1 MSNKDYKQI
10 ILDGL
15 LKKYNNRYAKNITT
29 NRRIILKP
37 KEVYKDYDRNNA
49 DILKKQGINEAVTV
63 LTGMGFVT
71 ADYLKFS
78 DDIEKIYFSEEKL
91 NAVYEYLKEE
101 YGVIPQSIISKQ
113 VHEIV
118 NKYIGTE
125 KIVQH
130 YCESI
135 LAQVEDPRCVLVPEK
150 IEANLKMFSFL
161 EKNKE
166 NLYVREVSM
175 LVYGDSKWFEN
186 NNYEEICTFLRT
198 ATGRTKEEGERNDN
212 ILSFFYVTPAEQEIF
227 IKGNWII
234 ELEQYALDISKLQG
248 GIAIASSD
256 VRRIKSISVNAE
268 SVMTIENK
276 TSFQRL
282 RNGKFAM
289 MYLGGFAN
297 RDQIEFLKKV
307 ISDNSNIKYY
317 HFGDIDIGGFL
328 IHKHLCRETS
338 KSFEMYCMG
347 IEQLCDIRFSHCLRE
362 LKVVEFEPGFIS
374 QTATYVSAVNHT
386 LKGEGDTQ
394 TIGLL
399 ICKTKDN
406 ILAKYAVETSTEPMG
421 ISEYELN
428 ALMPKDFKGTLPTI
442 EELEQGLSEDTVI

>member
-1 MSNKDYKQI
+1 MSSKDYKKA

-37 KEVYKDYDRNNA
+37 IEVYKDYAKNNA
-49 DILKKQGINEAVTV
+49 DISEKQGINEAVSI
-63 LTGMGFVT
+63 LNDMGFVT

-78 DDIEKIYFSEEKL
+78 DDIEKIYLSEEHL
-91 NAVYEYLKEE
+91 DALYEYLKDE
-101 YGVIPQSIISKQ
+101 YGVVPQSTISKL
-113 VHEIV
+113 VHKIV
-118 NKYIGTE
+118 EKYICTGG
-125 KIVQH
+125 IVQK

-135 LAQVEDPRCVLVPEK
+135 LVQIEDPRCLLIPER
-150 IEANLKMFSFL
+150 IEENLKMFSFL

-186 NNYEEICTFLRT
+186 NNYEEVCTFMRT
-198 ATGRTKEEGERNDN
+198 ATGRIREEGERNDA

-227 IKGNWII
+227 IKGNWRI
-234 ELEQYALDISKLQG
+234 EWEQYVLDISKFQG

-256 VRRIKSISVNAE
+256 VQSIKNISVNSE

-282 RNGKFAM
+282 KDGDSAM

-297 RDQIEFLKKV
+297 RHQIEFLKKV
-307 ISDNSNIKYY
+307 ISDNPNVRYY

-328 IHKHLCRETS
+328 IHKHLCRETA
-338 KSFEMYCMG
+338 KKFELYCMG
-347 IEQLCDIRFSHCLRE
+347 IQQLGDMRFSHCLRE
-362 LKVVEFEPGFIS
+362 L
-374 QTATYVSAVNHT
+374 T
-386 LKGEGDTQ
+386 
-394 TIGLL
+394 
-399 ICKTKDN
+399 DN
-406 ILAKYAVETSTEPMG
+406 DMSRLV
-421 ISEYELN
+421 
-428 ALMPKDFKGTLPTI
+428 ALM
-442 EELEQGLSEDTVI
+442 EEDLYGKVLKYMQKHNVKLEQEIVSYYLGKG

>member
-15 LKKYNNRYAKNITT
+15 LKKYNNRYVKNITT

-49 DILKKQGINEAVTV
+49 DILEKQGINEAVTV

-78 DDIEKIYFSEEKL
+78 NDIEKIYLLEEHL
-91 NAVYEYLKEE
+91 DALYEYLKDE
-101 YGVIPQSIISKQ
+101 YGVVPQSTISKL
-113 VHEIV
+113 VRGIAE
-118 NKYIGTE
+118 KYIYTGS
-125 KIVQH
+125 IVQK
-130 YCESI
+130 YCENI
-135 LAQVEDPRCVLVPEK
+135 IVQIEDPRCQLIPER
-150 IEANLKMFSFL
+150 IEDNLKMISFL

-186 NNYEEICTFLRT
+186 NNYEEVCTFLRT
-198 ATGRTKEEGERNDN
+198 ATGKIRKEGEKNDT

-227 IKGNWII
+227 IKGGWTI
-234 ELEQYALDISKLQG
+234 EWEKYVLDISKFQG

-256 VRRIKSISVNAE
+256 VQSIKNISVNSE

-282 RNGKFAM
+282 KDGDSAM

-297 RDQIEFLKKV
+297 RHQIEFLKKV
-307 ISDNSNIKYY
+307 ISNNPNVRYY
-317 HFGDIDIGGFL
+317 HFGDIDIGGFM
-328 IHKHLCRETS
+328 IHKHLCRETD
-338 KSFEMYCMG
+338 KKFELYCMG
-347 IEQLCDIRFSHCLRE
+347 IQQLCDMRFSHCLRE
-362 LKVVEFEPGFIS
+362 L
-374 QTATYVSAVNHT
+374 T
-386 LKGEGDTQ
+386 
-394 TIGLL
+394 
-399 ICKTKDN
+399 DN
-406 ILAKYAVETSTEPMG
+406 DMRRI
-421 ISEYELN
+421 
-428 ALMPKDFKGTLPTI
+428 GTLM
-442 EELEQGLSEDTVI
+442 EEPYYDVLKYMQEHNVKLEQEIVSYYADKKLP

>member
-15 LKKYNNRYAKNITT
+15 LKKYNNRYAKNIIT

-49 DILKKQGINEAVTV
+49 DILEKQGINEAVTV
-63 LTGMGFVT
+63 LTDMGFVT

-118 NKYIGTE
+118 NKYICTE

-166 NLYVREVSM
+166 NLYVREASM

-234 ELEQYALDISKLQG
+234 ELEQYAMDISKLQG

-307 ISDNSNIKYY
+307 ISDNPNIKYY

-362 LKVVEFEPGFIS
+362 L
-374 QTATYVSAVNHT
+374 T
-386 LKGEGDTQ
+386 
-394 TIGLL
+394 
-399 ICKTKDN
+399 DN
-406 ILAKYAVETSTEPMG
+406 DMSRI
-421 ISEYELN
+421 
-428 ALMPKDFKGTLPTI
+428 GTLM
-442 EELEQGLSEDTVI
+442 EENLYNEVLKYMKENNLKLEQEIVSYYLVKDINYTIPPLY